1 MSEEKNVEENL
12 KRSIISKIYYNELEA
27 LEELPNSKEYINI
40 TNKIKTLEEEILN
53 EWDDNSKIR
62 EYIEYLNE
70 RSGIE
75 AEEQFK
81 WGLKTGVQIVIE
93 SLK

>member
-75 AEEQFK
+75 EEEQFK

>member
-1 MSEEKNVEENL
+1 MFIDE
-12 KRSIISKIYYNELEA
+12 
-27 LEELPNSKEYINI
+27 
-40 TNKIKTLEEEILN
+40 
-53 EWDDNSKIR
+53 KIR